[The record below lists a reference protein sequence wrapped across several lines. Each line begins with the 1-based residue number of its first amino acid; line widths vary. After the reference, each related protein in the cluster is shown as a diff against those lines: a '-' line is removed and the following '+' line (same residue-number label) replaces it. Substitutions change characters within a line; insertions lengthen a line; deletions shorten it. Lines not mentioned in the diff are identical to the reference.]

1 MDSELRKRVERI
13 INVVPTV
20 SKAGI
25 LQLLQAHDALEAE
38 RDALRDR
45 FDDGTDEN
53 MLRGIAFSQ
62 KCKIGGLEAS
72 LTAER
77 ERSAKLVE
85 AAERDELA
93 HAHHVTRLV
102 EAINSYHVLARTDDR
117 AERIRRANEVVE
129 SLNRKRD
136 IPDIETLAASVHR
149 AYCENHIQRK
159 GEPYWT
165 GGDYSLLDEATKEID
180 RATVRAVLAA
190 LATYRHSNE
199 PAKEEG

>member
-77 ERSAKLVE
+77 ERSAKMVE
-85 AAERDELA
+85 APEDILGSDGGS
-93 HAHHVTRLV
+93 HVCDFATPLNQLCPRCR
-102 EAINSYHVLARTDDR
+102 S
-117 AERIRRANEVVE
+117 RIA
-129 SLNRKRD
+129 
-136 IPDIETLAASVHR
+136 LAA
-149 AYCENHIQRK
+149 
-159 GEPYWT
+159 
-165 GGDYSLLDEATKEID
+165 
-180 RATVRAVLAA
+180 
-190 LATYRHSNE
+190 YRHSNE